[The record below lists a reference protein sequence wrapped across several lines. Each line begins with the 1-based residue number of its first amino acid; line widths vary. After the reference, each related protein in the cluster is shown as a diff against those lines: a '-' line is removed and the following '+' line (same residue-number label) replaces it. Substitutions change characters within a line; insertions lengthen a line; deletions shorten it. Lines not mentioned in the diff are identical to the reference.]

1 MTKLQVS
8 TEVPTEIHMT
18 RVFDAPKR
26 LVIKAMTTP
35 ELVKRWLGGKRA
47 VVTSTEHDL
56 RPGGKYRNAFRT
68 HEGFEF
74 AFVGTYHEITDDKIV
89 FEESF
94 EGQPGSSVCT
104 TTFTEVGG
112 KTTMAMVMRFPTQE
126 MRDMVLKTGMT
137 EGAGE
142 SYDELEKLL
151 HQL

>member
-35 ELVKRWLGGKRA
+35 ELVKRWMGGKRA

-56 RPGGKYRNAFRT
+56 RPGGRYRNAFRT

-74 AFVGTYHEITDDKIV
+74 AFVGTYREVSDDRIV
-89 FEESF
+89 FEEQF
-94 EGQPGSSVCT
+94 EGQPTSSVCT
-104 TTFTEVGG
+104 TTFTEVAGV
-112 KTTMAMVMRFPTQE
+112 TTMKMVMKFPTQE
-126 MRDMVLKTGMT
+126 LRDMVLKTGMT

-142 SYDELEKLL
+142 SYDALEKLL